1 MPVVVCDSST
11 QIHLARIGRLSLLKD
26 FHSKIIVVPAV
37 WKEVVD
43 EGQSRPGSSE
53 IRDARESGWIEVTAP
68 H

>member
-11 QIHLARIGRLSLLKD
+11 LIHLARIGRLSLLTD

-43 EGQSRPGSSE
+43 EGQSRPRIFRDKRRPR
-53 IRDARESGWIEVTAP
+53 IRLD
-68 H
+68 